1 MTEEAL
7 ESSALRF
14 FPYFMHHMH
23 STVSEA
29 TFMVSDTRDNPTLN
43 SLLVN

>member
-7 ESSALRF
+7 EYSALRF

-29 TFMVSDTRDNPTLN
+29 TFIWSRIPETALP
-43 SLLVN
+43 